1 VPPPGLSSWDEAF
14 LKALYHTEHL
24 DQHQISAVK
33 TAMVGEIAP
42 H

>member
-1 VPPPGLSSWDEAF
+1 LSAWDEAF

-24 DQHQISAVK
+24 DQHQIAALK